1 MLFKDLSLNKG
12 EVFVTLLML
21 LLFILIKHSLVKKLL
36 FVVVANE
43 LILKGSSTLL
53 FVILLLCDLVS
64 YTVQKLLVSFD
75 LIVAILLT
83 TFNISSHL
91 AKVLFKD
98 IMVVLHLT
106 KDHLLT
112 ELYSL

>member
-1 MLFKDLSLNKG
+1 VLFKDLSLNKG
-12 EVFVTLLML
+12 EVLVTLLML
-21 LLFILIKHSLVKKLL
+21 LLIILSKHSLVKKLL

-43 LILKGSSTLL
+43 LILEGCSTLL
-53 FVILLLCDLVS
+53 FVILLLCDFVS

-106 KDHLLT
+106 KDHLFT
-112 ELYSL
+112 KLYSL